1 MKKVLLIATIVVL
14 ASSIA
19 FGQKKDDDNGS
30 NSELVAKL
38 IDLDKQWTAAEQR
51 GDKDAASRFVADDYL
66 ETLQGGRFQNKTQYL
81 AAIKAATNKV
91 NEDEYVV
98 RIYGKMAIM
107 THRVTVTGE
116 RNFQYRSTHVWMER
130 NERWQLI
137 AHHSG
142 DITQ

>member
-1 MKKVLLIATIVVL
+1 MKRMLLILFIAIA

-19 FGQKKDDDNGS
+19 FGQKKDTNPKGDS
-30 NSELVAKL
+30 KIIAEL

-51 GDKDAASRFVADDYL
+51 GDKKAVSRFVADDYL

-81 AAIKAATNKV
+81 AAIKPAASKV

-98 RIYGKMAIM
+98 RVFGKMAIM

-116 RNFQYRSTHVWMER
+116 RNFQYRSTHIWMER
-130 NERWQLI
+130 DGRWQLVG
-137 AHHSG
+137 HHSG

>member
-1 MKKVLLIATIVVL
+1 MKNIFLIATFVVL

-19 FGQKKDDDNGS
+19 FSQKRDGDSNGK
-30 NSELVAKL
+30 LVTEL
-38 IDLDKQWTAAEQR
+38 IDLDKRWTAAEQR
-51 GDKDAASRFVADDYL
+51 GDKEAASRFVADDYL

-81 AAIKAATNKV
+81 AAIKAATSKI

-98 RIYGKMAIM
+98 RIFGKMAIM

-130 NERWQLI
+130 NGRWQLV

-142 DITQ
+142 DITE

>member
-1 MKKVLLIATIVVL
+1 MLLILIIAIA

-19 FGQKKDDDNGS
+19 LGQKKDTSSKNDNKIIA
-30 NSELVAKL
+30 EL
-38 IDLDKQWTAAEQR
+38 INLDKQWTGAEQR
-51 GDKDAASRFVADDYL
+51 GDKEAASRFVADDYL
-66 ETLQGGRFQNKTQYL
+66 ETLQGGRFQNKAQYL

-91 NEDEYVV
+91 SEDEYVV
-98 RIYGKMAIM
+98 RIFGKMAIM

-116 RNFQYRSTHVWMER
+116 RNFQYRSTHIWMER
-130 NERWQLI
+130 DGRWQLI